1 MRAEFANKMPSTA
14 RGEFKNFQLST
25 IRPEWP
31 DNPIRE
37 YIHNLIAKFEDV
49 IYNSSDLRRGNKD
62 RLQRKFEFVAR
73 DLAIWHSHLVSTDCT
88 DSPHPE
94 TWENDGEADETE
106 TCQAIDQIIDRMT
119 KWSEVF
125 LYSCRRASKGRDP
138 MKFHD
143 RAMGKVNR
151 VADQAKTILN
161 C

>member
-1 MRAEFANKMPSTA
+1 MPSTA